1 MQQDKVNLHNDHV
14 SGKIKQLK
22 HEIALAEAEAASI
35 NATLQALDGKQLE
48 ADEAIQE
55 LEDKRLAEQVLAT
68 STCAVLRLCLS
79 IMAAE
84 EAMVGTREV
93 KQRHLTTVDQF
104 PCSGKFNLSW

>member
-1 MQQDKVNLHNDHV
+1 MRCQLQDKINLHNDHV

-55 LEDKRLAEQVLAT
+55 LEDKRLAEQVPPPRADHKMRMYVNVDARALRVL
-68 STCAVLRLCLS
+68 TCKGEGLKLQDRPR
-79 IMAAE
+79 AE
-84 EAMVGTREV
+84 
-93 KQRHLTTVDQF
+93 
-104 PCSGKFNLSW
+104 